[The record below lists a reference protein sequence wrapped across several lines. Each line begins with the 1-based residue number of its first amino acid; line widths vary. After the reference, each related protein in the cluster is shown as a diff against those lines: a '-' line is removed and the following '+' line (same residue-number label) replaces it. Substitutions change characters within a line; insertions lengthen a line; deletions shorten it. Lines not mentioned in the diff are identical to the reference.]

1 MISINFLAFVRLEN
15 LKVTSRSMPSF
26 EIGIKFICMGM
37 IYGLIRVV
45 SLVGFATNSMKFS
58 IVTFD
63 IT

>member
-1 MISINFLAFVRLEN
+1 MISRNFLAFVRLES
-15 LKVTSRSMPSF
+15 LKVTSWSMTSF
-26 EIGIKFICMGM
+26 EIGLKFICMGM